1 MTARYKNNFDLMW
14 KTTEYLSLGSSLP
27 PVCVMWLRFW
37 VVLVFHVQVTDISVI
52 CEHIIKKNIC
62 SHSSKSETS
71 LLLCCWC
78 YFFYFFIFSD
88 WTLFVFRLFLFCF
101 FWSVFVCVPCQVLKD
116 ANIAAELFWN
126 YDFFSELINTF
137 LIRVGL
143 RSPSPNSPGPQAS
156 QKTQMAVMC
165 EVRAA

>member
-1 MTARYKNNFDLMW
+1 MIALL
-14 KTTEYLSLGSSLP
+14 LSGFGFFTHP
-27 PVCVMWLRFW
+27 
-37 VVLVFHVQVTDISVI
+37 HVQVTDISVI
-52 CEHIIKKNIC
+52 CEHIIKKIIC

-78 YFFYFFIFSD
+78 YFFIFSSLVTELYLFFIWF
-88 WTLFVFRLFLFCF
+88 FLFCF